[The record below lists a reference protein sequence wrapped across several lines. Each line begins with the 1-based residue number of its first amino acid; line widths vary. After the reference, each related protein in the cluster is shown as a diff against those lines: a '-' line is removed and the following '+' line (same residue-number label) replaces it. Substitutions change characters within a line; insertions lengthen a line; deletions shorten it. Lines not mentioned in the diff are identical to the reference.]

1 MFLIIKYAL
10 DFFCKEPEP
19 LEINFH
25 IESGLWLSLMNFFLR
40 VWGLKDLDLQ
50 LDLVGVESNIEIS
63 DLSCFY

>member
-1 MFLIIKYAL
+1 MFFIIEYAL

-25 IESGLWLSLMNFFLR
+25 IESGLLLSLINFFFR

-50 LDLVGVESNIEIS
+50 LGLVEVESNIEIS

>member
-25 IESGLWLSLMNFFLR
+25 IESGL
-40 VWGLKDLDLQ
+40 
-50 LDLVGVESNIEIS
+50 
-63 DLSCFY
+63 